1 MNKLKE
7 YYSNQFFIT
16 FHSFQRQY
24 ALGIILLTVQL
35 GYYFYFLITEY
46 TAKLIE
52 QQGFRSFDGIANFLD
67 VNDQSKKAYSQSLFL
82 AFLIINILILSMIIT
97 DVIYYIWSSFQRS
110 PYEQR
115 DNQISVIQN
124 ILSFFLKT
132 YSYLIYAPSVLFS
145 LYETDWIKILNI
157 VFSIMIGVLAD
168 IHDFDYNLNQNISI
182 DSLSKYPLSLIQ
194 ISKRFLFSILIFNR
208 GLYNYDISSIVCLV
222 SSAFEVIYQT
232 YYREYHIYKIR
243 VTQFVFIFLLAIS
256 SFFCMII
263 KANLNLS
270 ISILLLVIFPISAK
284 IALNIQTQMSSFY
297 NRFIQL
303 PDKIQAKNVQSQ
315 IYYIQD
321 AISQLDKFN
330 HFDYYQN
337 PNSVILESITSN
349 HIEQCKQ
356 KNCFC
361 QEIVKGN
368 KEKKQLKRRDH
379 LILHIDTLFR
389 EILRSSNNLNKVHFY
404 YINFLVEQVKSKAH
418 TLFQIQRL
426 KHEFPKTSIL
436 FQIYYQYLTHKI
448 KKSFKLEN
456 NTFLGDIVGLIFE
469 EHLRIASQVYES
481 SLYQKLDLLSMLNN
495 DHINTYQV
503 QDCCQKLYNSR
514 NHLKQKI
521 TFLSKLNPNNLQL
534 NIIKNGFNQNFCF
547 VMSNDQINFSKEINQ
562 AQHRKILNGTV
573 VASSQR
579 HNLFES
585 DSCVLFLSAQM
596 STLGN
601 ILKAQKSFEQMFGF
615 PNYIGKN
622 IHSII
627 PNAMI
632 QEHQQQIKQY
642 LYGSENKYASTTVI
656 SCALAKNQENFAVPV
671 NVKATID
678 HVSAFD
684 QIGFVCT
691 ISLNYDISNCMLITK
706 DTYNLQIVSKQF
718 YHTFLQKCFDLDE
731 IPQINASKIF
741 PQIPTLI
748 QNLDQQQI
756 QIKDTLM
763 ILPSFVNSSLQH
775 LENNSNSKEYFK
787 SSSLSDKILKWSEQE
802 IHSNNKNFNYYHVY
816 LEIQYTKNNDFPCF
830 ILSIK
835 NSQKISNMYEIQPLI
850 QQLQVEYA
858 KFNYQT
864 SNFDIESLNN
874 IQQSTR
880 IGYSEL
886 FQFNE
891 NNSVNALYLHKN
903 SSSNFQNQAKIFKNQ
918 KTLFQDNYN
927 NKVEDIISPKVEQRD
942 SPFLNISKRTHVS
955 LIQSPQNTNQEL
967 SHLMYQDIPSTYRQ
981 TDRENGLISSR
992 QNLDASKMFTP
1003 KCFDEDLLQRSER
1016 KQIKQLPEKFW
1027 KSTTIAAKSSEKT
1040 LKQQNRLSRDIIK
1053 RLQAFQEGKLNESTS
1068 KKKDIDNTQIP
1079 PSPNIQSDLNSV
1091 SHNMGQTIMKNS
1103 ITSFHHNNLTLENQK
1118 SFQNIQKMI
1127 DLNNQT
1133 SQQVEQQ
1140 DFYDQILSEKQQHQG
1155 SSSPKVKFQDN
1166 QSNNSNQADNGI
1178 KKNYQQSSLVSSS
1191 NSTKEALKQVERK
1204 IMTTQSSLGLRLLN
1218 LFGLV
1223 SVISISLAIIL
1234 QGLQITLAFERAQ
1247 IDFNFVSWPMD
1258 IASSMSQIQIY
1269 ITQYYMVLFQ
1279 LIPGLT
1285 KKWTTVKTEC
1295 LGNIKILNDEWTNLW
1310 IAQIDSS
1317 QQYTPYFHDTINRE
1331 ISWSVNR
1338 DSKSQ
1343 KDLLFNLTTSEF
1355 YFVQNYLTAYKTYP
1369 LLQSDSYNQQAILIN
1384 NYQQYFEQANHV
1396 KEDIQNTSITS
1407 LQSITSNAAL
1417 LMYLC
1422 ISLSLC
1428 MLIFIFP
1435 IYAYLQFQNEQIY
1448 RLMSTLNANCII
1460 QMSKQAVSSLS
1471 SFQFALQQYKDI
1483 QKLTGSVS
1491 QKQNKSKENDKDINF
1506 QKSLPT
1512 FTDNQKQLIL
1522 KNLEKPNKKKTIST
1536 CQPLRKFSFCMLLV
1550 SILIFGIIITLPVV
1564 AYFLICSFQ
1573 DEAILNVKVLSSL
1586 YDLKNSFSYSYYLT
1600 LGNIY
1605 YSLNS
1610 QQLYKG
1616 YFFAQRI
1623 PSFFKDNQ
1631 EKLSNVLQ
1639 IVSESS
1645 ARKRYDDSDYQKFF
1659 YQILKQDV
1667 CSPISN
1673 YPQFVNQNQYN
1684 LDINQ
1689 CKTLRGGILTKG
1701 YQTSAKFFFDSLQS
1715 VNDLISSN
1723 KNNDLKKVLRGW
1735 ELQFDIPNFNIYFRI
1750 TIDILSILKDFMK
1763 GKGDKYLS
1771 SMQTT
1776 EKLVS
1781 IFEIIILFFLFIF
1794 WWVFFYRKMQKQ
1806 INENRRFLSLL
1817 DVQVVVENTYMLTY
1831 LSKIKIL

>member
-1 MNKLKE
+1 MDKLKE
-7 YYSNQFFIT
+7 YYCNQFFIT

-24 ALGIILLTVQL
+24 VLGIILLTIQL
-35 GYYFYFLITEY
+35 GYYFYFLITQY

-52 QQGFRSFDGIANFLD
+52 QKDFTSFEGIANFLD
-67 VNDQSKKAYSQSLFL
+67 VNDQHKKSSSQGLFIS
-82 AFLIINILILSMIIT
+82 FLIINMCILLMIIT
-97 DVIYYIWSSFQRS
+97 DVIYYIWSSISRS

-115 DNQISVIQN
+115 DNQISIIQN
-124 ILSFFLKT
+124 ILSFLLKI

-145 LYETDWIKILNI
+145 LYETDWIKMVNI
-157 VFSIMIGVLAD
+157 VISIMIGFLTD
-168 IHDFDYNLNQNISI
+168 IHDFDYNLNQSISI
-182 DSLSKYPLSLIQ
+182 DTLSKYPLNLIQ

-208 GLYNYDISSIVCLV
+208 GLYNYNISSTVCLV
-222 SSAFEVIYQT
+222 CSAFGIIYQS
-232 YYREYHIYKIR
+232 YYREYHVYKIR
-243 VTQFVFIFLLAIS
+243 VIQYIFVFLQAIS
-256 SFFCMII
+256 SFFCLII
-263 KANLNLS
+263 QTNLTLS
-270 ISILLLVIFPISAK
+270 ISILLLVIFPITAK
-284 IALNIQTQMSSFY
+284 IALDTQKQMSSFY

-303 PDKIQAKNVQSQ
+303 SDKIQSKNIQSQ

-330 HFDYYQN
+330 HFDYFQN
-337 PNSVILESITSN
+337 PNSIILESIASD
-349 HIEQCKQ
+349 HIEQCIQ
-356 KNCFC
+356 KHCFC
-361 QEIVKGN
+361 KEIVKGN

-389 EILRSSNNLNKVHFY
+389 EILRSSNNLNKFHFY

-426 KHEFPKTSIL
+426 KNEFPKTSIL
-436 FQIYYQYLTHKI
+436 FQVYYQYLTHKI

-469 EHLRIASQVYES
+469 EHLRIASQMYES

-503 QDCCQKLYNSR
+503 QECCQKLYNSR
-514 NHLKQKI
+514 NLLKNKI
-521 TFLSKLNPNNLQL
+521 TFLSKLNPNNAQL
-534 NIIKNGFNQNFCF
+534 NVIKDGFNQNFCF
-547 VMSNDQINFSKEINQ
+547 VLSNDQINFSQQINQ
-562 AQHRKILNGTV
+562 IQHRKMLHGTV

-585 DSCVLFLSAQM
+585 DSCVLFLSAQI
-596 STLGN
+596 SSLGN

-615 PNYIGKN
+615 PNYIGRN

-642 LYGSENKYASTTVI
+642 LYGSEKKYASTTSI

-671 NVKATID
+671 NIKATID

-684 QIGFVCT
+684 QIGFACT
-691 ISLNYDISNCMLITK
+691 ISLNYDISNCMLIQK
-706 DTYNLQIVSKQF
+706 DTYNIQIVSKQF
-718 YHTFLQKCFDLDE
+718 YHTFLQKCFDFDE
-731 IPQINASKIF
+731 ITQINASKIF

-748 QNLDQQQI
+748 QNLDTQQI

-763 ILPSFVNSSLQH
+763 ILPAFFNSSLQN
-775 LENNSNSKEYFK
+775 LESNGNSKECFK
-787 SSSLSDKILKWSEQE
+787 SSPLTDKISKWTEQE
-802 IHSNNKNFNYYHVY
+802 IHSNNQNFNYFHVY
-816 LEIQYTKNNDFPCF
+816 LQIQYTKNNDFPCF
-830 ILSIK
+830 VLSVK
-835 NSQKISNMYEIQPLI
+835 NSQKISNMYEMQPLI
-850 QQLQVEYA
+850 QQLQVEYV
-858 KFNYQT
+858 KFNNQT

-891 NNSVNALYLHKN
+891 NNSVNALYQNKN
-903 SSSNFQNQAKIFKNQ
+903 SITNFQSQLKNFQKQ
-918 KTLFQDNYN
+918 KTLFQENIN
-927 NKVEDIISPKVEQRD
+927 NKVEDIISPKVEQKEN
-942 SPFLNISKRTHVS
+942 SYLNISKRTHVS
-955 LIQSPQNTNQEL
+955 LIQSPQNTNQEI
-967 SHLMYQDIPSTYRQ
+967 SHLICQDMPSTYRQ
-981 TDRENGLISSR
+981 TDREHGQISSR
-992 QNLDASKMFTP
+992 QNLDASKNFTP

-1027 KSTTIAAKSSEKT
+1027 KSPNIAAKSNEKT
-1040 LKQQNRLSRDIIK
+1040 LNKQNKLSRDIIK
-1053 RLQAFQEGKLNESTS
+1053 RLQAFHEGKINESARI
-1068 KKKDIDNTQIP
+1068 KKDLDNTQIP
-1079 PSPNIQSDLNSV
+1079 PSPNIRSDLNSV
-1091 SHNMGQTIMKNS
+1091 SNNLGQTIIKNS
-1103 ITSFHHNNLTLENQK
+1103 ITSFHQNNLILENQK
-1118 SFQNIQKMI
+1118 NFQNKKKAI
-1127 DLNNQT
+1127 DLNHQA
-1133 SQQVEQQ
+1133 SQQIDQQ
-1140 DFYDQILSEKQQHQG
+1140 EFYDQILSEKQQNQE
-1155 SSSPKVKFQDN
+1155 SSSPKVRFQDN

-1204 IMTTQSSLGLRLLN
+1204 IMTTQSCLGLRLLN

-1285 KKWTTVKTEC
+1285 KKWTTVKAEC

-1310 IAQIDSS
+1310 IAQINSS
-1317 QQYTPYFHDTINRE
+1317 QQYTPYFYDTYNRE
-1331 ISWSVNR
+1331 TDWSVNR
-1338 DSKSQ
+1338 DVKSQ
-1343 KDLLFNLTTSEF
+1343 KDSLFNLRSSQF

-1384 NYQQYFEQANHV
+1384 NYQQYFEQANQV
-1396 KEDIQNTSITS
+1396 KEDIESTSITS
-1407 LQSITSNAAL
+1407 LKSITSNSAL

-1422 ISLSLC
+1422 ISLSMC
-1428 MLIFIFP
+1428 MLILVFP

-1448 RLMSTLNANCII
+1448 RLMATLNANSII

-1471 SFQFALQQYKDI
+1471 NFQFALQQYKDI

-1491 QKQNKSKENDKDINF
+1491 QKQSKQNGAEKDIHL
-1506 QKSLPT
+1506 QTQLPT

-1536 CQPLRKFSFCMLLV
+1536 SQPLSKFSFCMLLM
-1550 SILIFGIIITLPVV
+1550 SIIIFAFIIILPVV
-1564 AYFLICSFQ
+1564 AYFLVNNFQ
-1573 DEAILNVKVLSSL
+1573 EEAILNVKVLSSL

-1623 PSFFKDNQ
+1623 PAFFNENQ
-1631 EKLSNVLQ
+1631 EKLSDVLQ

-1659 YQILKQDV
+1659 YEILKHDV
-1667 CSPISN
+1667 CQPISN

-1684 LDINQ
+1684 LSINQ
-1689 CKTLRGGILTKG
+1689 CTSLRGGILTKG
-1701 YQTSAKFFFDSLQS
+1701 YQTAAKFFFDSLQS
-1715 VNDLISSN
+1715 VNDLIALN
-1723 KNNDLKKVLRGW
+1723 KNKDIKKILRGW
-1735 ELQFDIPNFNIYFRI
+1735 ERQFDIPNFNIYFRM
-1750 TIDILSILKDFMK
+1750 TIDILSVLKDFMK

-1771 SMQTT
+1771 QMQTT

-1781 IFEIIILFFLFIF
+1781 IFEIIILFLLFIF
-1794 WWVFFYRKMQKQ
+1794 WQVFFYRKMQKE